1 MNQTAAKTGVWFFV
15 IQRLTAIIL
24 GIATVVILVFFLL
37 HTELETGSSCAGECG
52 IQIAPTYQ
60 EWHAFFFSVPM
71 QILYALSVISL
82 VAHAWVGLW
91 TVATDYIRAQVFGKS
106 TKVFRMLMLS
116 ILVLIL
122 TLYLYLGFSVFR

>member
-1 MNQTAAKTGVWFFV
+1 MSQATGKMGIWFFV

-24 GIATVVILVFFLL
+24 GIATVVIVVFFLVQ
-37 HTELETGSSCAGECG
+37 TDWEFGSSCEVECG

-82 VAHAWVGLW
+82 AAHAWVGLW
-91 TVATDYIRAQVFGKS
+91 TVATDYIRPQVFGKS
-106 TKVFRMLMLS
+106 TNVFRTLMLTILAL
-116 ILVLIL
+116 ILV
-122 TLYLYLGFSVFR
+122 LYLYLGFSVFW